1 MIFIDSNILAYA
13 FYENENIKMW
23 QELIRISGV
32 TDTVNLIEAYNIIE
46 SEVNEEHAIKSIISL
61 LKSNLEIVEVNVNYV
76 FEALKRRSKY
86 RKLKFLDLVHYV
98 TARLYG
104 CDEIA
109 SFDRD
114 FDNIELKRIS

>member
-13 FYENENIKMW
+13 FYENENIKRC
-23 QELIRISGV
+23 QELIKTGGI
-32 TDTVNLIEAYNIIE
+32 TDTINLIEAYNIIE
-46 SEVNEEHAIKSIISL
+46 SEVNEEYAIKSITSL
-61 LKSNLEIVEVNVNYV
+61 LKSNLVIVEVNINYV

-98 TARLYG
+98 TALLHE

-114 FDNIELKRIS
+114 FDGLELKRIN